1 MRLSEN
7 NEKSKT
13 TFVTGGSGF
22 IGSRIIKSSPSNIR
36 ALVYR
41 KEVESE
47 NIDRVHGDFLSG
59 EHLFEKWIDGV
70 DAIIHTA
77 RPSSRNILGRYWIAR
92 RTRKANTSMVSVVK
106 ESTITST
113 LLMHGSLSYGH
124 RGDDLVHTD
133 SILNP
138 VGYAKAYSI
147 GERPWVDYLHS
158 GGGVKIVRAPWVL
171 GPGSWFEM
179 LYCEEKIPV
188 FGDGSQWMSLVSV
201 ESLADFTWSVLS
213 DEPGVYHPPL
223 LYRCRQSDFAK
234 IVSEIRGVGT
244 SVVSRSGLTRK
255 FGKMATD
262 SICSS
267 MRLDDGN
274 GMSSESDSSLE
285 KLVNYLASML
295 GFSNT

>member
-1 MRLSEN
+1 MRVNFDSVPGRTL
-7 NEKSKT
+7 
-13 TFVTGGSGF
+13 VTGGSGF
-22 IGSRIIKSSPSNIR
+22 IGSRIIKVSPSNIR
-36 ALVYR
+36 ALVH
-41 KEVESE
+41 KEAVEG
-47 NIDRVHGDFLSG
+47 NKIDRVYGDFLSS
-59 EHLFEKWIDGV
+59 ENQFEKWIDGINS
-70 DAIIHTA
+70 IIHTA
-77 RPSSRNILGRYWIAR
+77 RPSSGNTAGRYRIAR
-92 RTRKANTSMVSVVK
+92 RTRKANASMVSVVK

-124 RGDDLVHTD
+124 RGEDLVHTD

-138 VGYAKAYSI
+138 MGYAKAYSI

-171 GPGSWFEM
+171 GPGAWFEM

-234 IVSEIRGVGT
+234 IVSEIRGVGI

-255 FGKMATD
+255 YGKMATD

-267 MRLDDGN
+267 IRLDDGN
-274 GMSSESDSSLE
+274 GMSSESESSLE
-285 KLVNYLASML
+285 KLVNYLESML

>member
-1 MRLSEN
+1 MRGNLDSVPGR
-7 NEKSKT
+7 T
-13 TFVTGGSGF
+13 LVTGGSGF
-22 IGSRIIKSSPSNIR
+22 IGSMIIKASTSNIR
-36 ALVYR
+36 ALVH
-41 KEVESE
+41 KEAVEGN
-47 NIDRVHGDFLSG
+47 NIDRVYGDFLSS
-59 EHLFEKWIDGV
+59 ENQLEKWIDGV
-70 DAIIHTA
+70 NSIIHTA
-77 RPSSRNILGRYWIAR
+77 RPSSGNTAGRYRIAR
-92 RTRKANTSMVSVVK
+92 RTRKANLSMVSVVK
-106 ESTITST
+106 ESNIPSTI
-113 LLMHGSLSYGH
+113 LMHGSLSYGH
-124 RGDDLVHTD
+124 RGEDLVHTD

-138 VGYAKAYSI
+138 VGYAEAYSI

-158 GGGVKIVRAPWVL
+158 GGGVKVVRAPWVM

-179 LYCEEKIPV
+179 IYCDEIIPV
-188 FGDGSQWMSLVSV
+188 FGDGRQWMSLVSV
-201 ESLADFTWSVLS
+201 ESLADFTWSILS

-255 FGKMATD
+255 FGKMAAD

-267 MRLDDGN
+267 IRLDDGN

>member
-1 MRLSEN
+1 MRVNLNSVPGR
-7 NEKSKT
+7 T
-13 TFVTGGSGF
+13 LVTGGSGF
-22 IGSRIIKSSPSNIR
+22 IGSAIIKASTSNIR
-36 ALVYR
+36 ALVH
-41 KEVESE
+41 KEAVEGN
-47 NIDRVHGDFLSG
+47 NIDRVYGDFLSG
-59 EHLFEKWIDGV
+59 ENQFEKWIDGV
-70 DAIIHTA
+70 NSIIHTA
-77 RPSSRNILGRYWIAR
+77 RPSSGKTAGRYRIAR
-92 RTRKANTSMVSVVK
+92 RTRKANISMVSAVK
-106 ESTITST
+106 EAKIPSTI
-113 LLMHGSLSYGH
+113 LMHGSLSYGH
-124 RGDDLVHTD
+124 RGEELVQTD

-138 VGYAKAYSI
+138 VGYAEAYSI
-147 GERPWVDYLHS
+147 GERPWVDYLYS
-158 GGGVKIVRAPWVL
+158 GGGVKVVRAPWVL

-213 DEPGVYHPPL
+213 DEPGVYHPQL

-234 IVSEIRGVGT
+234 IVSEIRGVAI
-244 SVVSRSGLTRK
+244 SVVSRSRLTRK
-255 FGKMATD
+255 YGKMATD

-274 GMSSESDSSLE
+274 GMSSESDSSQE

>member
-1 MRLSEN
+1 MNSVPGRTL
-7 NEKSKT
+7 
-13 TFVTGGSGF
+13 VTGGSGF
-22 IGSRIIKSSPSNIR
+22 IGSAIIKASTSNIR
-36 ALVYR
+36 ALVH
-41 KEVESE
+41 KEAVEGN

-59 EHLFEKWIDGV
+59 ENQFEKWIDGV
-70 DAIIHTA
+70 NSIIHTA
-77 RPSSRNILGRYWIAR
+77 RPSSGKTAGRYRIAR
-92 RTRKANTSMVSVVK
+92 RTRKANISMVSAVK
-106 ESTITST
+106 EAKIPSTI
-113 LLMHGSLSYGH
+113 LMHGSLSYGH
-124 RGDDLVHTD
+124 RGEELVQTD

-138 VGYAKAYSI
+138 VGYAEAYSI
-147 GERPWVDYLHS
+147 GERPWVDYLYS
-158 GGGVKIVRAPWVL
+158 GGGVKVVRAPWVL

-213 DEPGVYHPPL
+213 DEPGVYHPQL

-234 IVSEIRGVGT
+234 IVSEIRGVAI
-244 SVVSRSGLTRK
+244 SVVSRSRLTRK
-255 FGKMATD
+255 YGKMATD

-274 GMSSESDSSLE
+274 GMSSESDSSQE

>member
-1 MRLSEN
+1 MRVNFDSVPGRTL
-7 NEKSKT
+7 
-13 TFVTGGSGF
+13 VTGGSGV
-22 IGSRIIKSSPSNIR
+22 IGSRIIKVSPSNIR
-36 ALVYR
+36 ALVH
-41 KEVESE
+41 KEAVEG
-47 NIDRVHGDFLSG
+47 NKIDRVYGDFLSG
-59 EHLFEKWIDGV
+59 ENQFEKWIDGINS
-70 DAIIHTA
+70 IIHTA
-77 RPSSRNILGRYWIAR
+77 RPSSGNTAGRYRIAR
-92 RTRKANTSMVSVVK
+92 RTRKANASMVSVVK

-124 RGDDLVHTD
+124 RGEDLVHTD

-147 GERPWVDYLHS
+147 GERPWLDYLHS

-234 IVSEIRGVGT
+234 IVSEIRGVGI

-255 FGKMATD
+255 YGKMATD

-267 MRLDDGN
+267 IRLDDGN
-274 GMSSESDSSLE
+274 GMSSESESSLE
-285 KLVNYLASML
+285 KLVNYLESML

>member
-1 MRLSEN
+1 MRVNLNSVPGR
-7 NEKSKT
+7 T
-13 TFVTGGSGF
+13 LVTGGSGF
-22 IGSRIIKSSPSNIR
+22 IGSAIIKASTSNIR
-36 ALVYR
+36 ALVH
-41 KEVESE
+41 KEAVEGN
-47 NIDRVHGDFLSG
+47 NIDRVYGDFLSG
-59 EHLFEKWIDGV
+59 ENQFEKWIDGV
-70 DAIIHTA
+70 NSIIHTA
-77 RPSSRNILGRYWIAR
+77 RPSSGKTAGRYRIAR
-92 RTRKANTSMVSVVK
+92 RTRQANISMVSAVK
-106 ESTITST
+106 EAKIPSTI
-113 LLMHGSLSYGH
+113 LMHGSLSYGH
-124 RGDDLVHTD
+124 RGEELVQTD

-138 VGYAKAYSI
+138 VGYAEAYSI
-147 GERPWVDYLHS
+147 GERPWVDYLYS
-158 GGGVKIVRAPWVL
+158 GGGVKVVRAPWVL

-234 IVSEIRGVGT
+234 VVSEIRGVGT
-244 SVVSRSGLTRK
+244 SVVSRSRLTRK
-255 FGKMATD
+255 YGKMATD

-267 MRLDDGN
+267 IRLDDGN
-274 GMSSESDSSLE
+274 GVSSESDSSLE

>member
-1 MRLSEN
+1 MRVNFDSVPGRTL
-7 NEKSKT
+7 
-13 TFVTGGSGF
+13 VTGGSGF
-22 IGSRIIKSSPSNIR
+22 IGSTIIKVSPSNIR
-36 ALVYR
+36 ALVH
-41 KEVESE
+41 KEAVEG
-47 NIDRVHGDFLSG
+47 NKIDRVYGDFLSG
-59 EHLFEKWIDGV
+59 ENQFEKWIDGINS
-70 DAIIHTA
+70 IIHTA
-77 RPSSRNILGRYWIAR
+77 RPSSGNTAGRYRIAR
-92 RTRKANTSMVSVVK
+92 RTRKANASMVSVVK

-124 RGDDLVHTD
+124 RGEDLVHTD

-138 VGYAKAYSI
+138 MGYAKAYSI
-147 GERPWVDYLHS
+147 GERPWLDYLHS

-234 IVSEIRGVGT
+234 IVSEIRGVGI

-255 FGKMATD
+255 YGKMATD

-267 MRLDDGN
+267 IRLDDGN
-274 GMSSESDSSLE
+274 GMSSESESSLE
-285 KLVNYLASML
+285 KLVNYLESML

>member
-1 MRLSEN
+1 MRGNLDSVPGR
-7 NEKSKT
+7 T
-13 TFVTGGSGF
+13 LVTGGSGF
-22 IGSRIIKSSPSNIR
+22 IGSMIIKASTSNIR
-36 ALVYR
+36 ALVH
-41 KEVESE
+41 KEAVEG
-47 NIDRVHGDFLSG
+47 NKIDRVYGDFLSS
-59 EHLFEKWIDGV
+59 ENQLEKWIDGV
-70 DAIIHTA
+70 NSIIHTA
-77 RPSSRNILGRYWIAR
+77 RPSSGNTAGRYRIAR
-92 RTRKANTSMVSVVK
+92 RTRKANLSMVSVVK
-106 ESTITST
+106 ESNITST
-113 LLMHGSLSYGH
+113 ILMHGSLSYGH
-124 RGDDLVHTD
+124 RGEDLVHTD

-138 VGYAKAYSI
+138 VGYAEAYSI

-158 GGGVKIVRAPWVL
+158 GGGVKVVRAPWVM

-179 LYCEEKIPV
+179 IYCDEIIPV
-188 FGDGSQWMSLVSV
+188 FGDGRQWMSLVSV
-201 ESLADFTWSVLS
+201 ESLADFTWSILS

-255 FGKMATD
+255 FGKMAAD

-267 MRLDDGN
+267 IRLDDGY

-285 KLVNYLASML
+285 KLVNYLASMS

>member
-1 MRLSEN
+1 M
-7 NEKSKT
+7 
-13 TFVTGGSGF
+13 
-22 IGSRIIKSSPSNIR
+22 
-36 ALVYR
+36 
-41 KEVESE
+41 
-47 NIDRVHGDFLSG
+47 
-59 EHLFEKWIDGV
+59 
-70 DAIIHTA
+70 
-77 RPSSRNILGRYWIAR
+77 
-92 RTRKANTSMVSVVK
+92 
-106 ESTITST
+106 
-113 LLMHGSLSYGH
+113 
-124 RGDDLVHTD
+124 HTD

-213 DEPGVYHPPL
+213 DEPGVYHPQL

-234 IVSEIRGVGT
+234 IVSEIRGVAI

-255 FGKMATD
+255 YGKMATD

-267 MRLDDGN
+267 IRLDDGN
-274 GMSSESDSSLE
+274 GMSSESESSLE
-285 KLVNYLASML
+285 KLVNYLESML

>member
-1 MRLSEN
+1 MRVNLNSVPGR
-7 NEKSKT
+7 T
-13 TFVTGGSGF
+13 LVTGGSGF
-22 IGSRIIKSSPSNIR
+22 IGSAIIKASTSNIR
-36 ALVYR
+36 ALVH
-41 KEVESE
+41 KEAVEGN
-47 NIDRVHGDFLSG
+47 NIDRVYGDFLSG
-59 EHLFEKWIDGV
+59 ENQFEKWIDGV
-70 DAIIHTA
+70 NSIIHTA
-77 RPSSRNILGRYWIAR
+77 RPSSGKTAGRYRIAR
-92 RTRKANTSMVSVVK
+92 RTRQANISMVSAVK
-106 ESTITST
+106 KAKIPSTI
-113 LLMHGSLSYGH
+113 LMHGSLSYGH
-124 RGDDLVHTD
+124 RGEELVQTD

-138 VGYAKAYSI
+138 VGYAEAYSI
-147 GERPWVDYLHS
+147 GERPWVDYLYS
-158 GGGVKIVRAPWVL
+158 GGGVKVVRAPWVL

-234 IVSEIRGVGT
+234 VVSEIRGVGT
-244 SVVSRSGLTRK
+244 SVVSRSRLTRK
-255 FGKMATD
+255 YGKMATD

-267 MRLDDGN
+267 IRLDDGN
-274 GMSSESDSSLE
+274 GVSSESASSLE

>member
-1 MRLSEN
+1 MDSVPRRTL
-7 NEKSKT
+7 
-13 TFVTGGSGF
+13 VTGGSGF
-22 IGSRIIKSSPSNIR
+22 IGSMIIKASTSDIR
-36 ALVYR
+36 ALVH
-41 KEVESE
+41 KQVVEGDK
-47 NIDRVHGDFLSG
+47 IDRVYGDFLSS
-59 EHLFEKWIDGV
+59 ENQFEKWIDGV
-70 DAIIHTA
+70 NSIIHAA
-77 RPSSRNILGRYWIAR
+77 RPSSGNTAGRYRVAR
-92 RTRKANTSMVSVVK
+92 RTRKANLSMVSVVK
-106 ESTITST
+106 EWKIPSTIV
-113 LLMHGSLSYGH
+113 MHGSLSYGH
-124 RGDDLVHTD
+124 RGEDLVHTD

-138 VGYAKAYSI
+138 VGYAEAYSI
-147 GERPWVDYLHS
+147 GERPWVDYLYS
-158 GGGVKIVRAPWVL
+158 GGGVKVVRAPWVL

-179 LYCEEKIPV
+179 IYCDEIIPV
-188 FGDGSQWMSLVSV
+188 FGDGRQWMSLVSV
-201 ESLADFTWSVLS
+201 ESLADFTWSILG

-255 FGKMATD
+255 FGKMAVD

-267 MRLDDGN
+267 IRLDDGN

>member
-1 MRLSEN
+1 MRVNLNSVPGR
-7 NEKSKT
+7 T
-13 TFVTGGSGF
+13 LVTGGSGF
-22 IGSRIIKSSPSNIR
+22 IGSAIIKASTSNIR
-36 ALVYR
+36 ALVH
-41 KEVESE
+41 KEAVEGN
-47 NIDRVHGDFLSG
+47 NIDRVYGDFLSG
-59 EHLFEKWIDGV
+59 ENQFEKWIDGV
-70 DAIIHTA
+70 NSIIHTA
-77 RPSSRNILGRYWIAR
+77 RPSSGKTAGRYRIAR
-92 RTRKANTSMVSVVK
+92 RTRKANISMVSAVK
-106 ESTITST
+106 EAKIPSTI
-113 LLMHGSLSYGH
+113 LMHGSLSYGH
-124 RGDDLVHTD
+124 RGEELVQTD

-138 VGYAKAYSI
+138 VGYAEAYSI
-147 GERPWVDYLHS
+147 GERPWVDYLYS
-158 GGGVKIVRAPWVL
+158 GGGVKVVRAPWVL

-223 LYRCRQSDFAK
+223 LYRCRQSDFAR

-244 SVVSRSGLTRK
+244 SVVSRSRLTRK
-255 FGKMATD
+255 YGKMATD

-274 GMSSESDSSLE
+274 GMSSESDSSQE

>member
-1 MRLSEN
+1 MRVNSNSVPGRTL
-7 NEKSKT
+7 
-13 TFVTGGSGF
+13 VTGGSGF
-22 IGSRIIKSSPSNIR
+22 IGSAIIKASTSNIR
-36 ALVYR
+36 ALVH
-41 KEVESE
+41 KEAVEGN
-47 NIDRVHGDFLSG
+47 NIDKVYGDFLSG
-59 EHLFEKWIDGV
+59 ENQFEKWIDGV
-70 DAIIHTA
+70 NSIIHTA
-77 RPSSRNILGRYWIAR
+77 RPSSGKTAGRYRIAR
-92 RTRKANTSMVSVVK
+92 RTRQANISMVSAVK
-106 ESTITST
+106 EAKIPSTI
-113 LLMHGSLSYGH
+113 LMHGSLSYGH
-124 RGDDLVHTD
+124 RGEELVQTD

-138 VGYAKAYSI
+138 VGYAEAYSI
-147 GERPWVDYLHS
+147 GERPWVDYLYS
-158 GGGVKIVRAPWVL
+158 GGGVKVVRAPWVL

-234 IVSEIRGVGT
+234 VVSEIRGVGT
-244 SVVSRSGLTRK
+244 SVVSRSRLTRK
-255 FGKMATD
+255 YGKMATD

-267 MRLDDGN
+267 IRLDDGN
-274 GMSSESDSSLE
+274 GVSSESDSSLE

>member
-1 MRLSEN
+1 MDSVPGRTL
-7 NEKSKT
+7 
-13 TFVTGGSGF
+13 VTGGSGF
-22 IGSRIIKSSPSNIR
+22 IGSMIIKASTSNIR
-36 ALVYR
+36 ALVH
-41 KEVESE
+41 KEAVEG
-47 NIDRVHGDFLSG
+47 NKIDRVYGDFLSS
-59 EHLFEKWIDGV
+59 ENQLEKWIDGV
-70 DAIIHTA
+70 NSIIHAA
-77 RPSSRNILGRYWIAR
+77 RPSSGNTAGRYRIAR
-92 RTRKANTSMVSVVK
+92 RTRKANLSMVSVVK
-106 ESTITST
+106 ESNIPSTI
-113 LLMHGSLSYGH
+113 LMHGSLSYGH
-124 RGDDLVHTD
+124 RGEDLVHTD
-133 SILNP
+133 STLNP
-138 VGYAKAYSI
+138 VGYAEAYSI

-158 GGGVKIVRAPWVL
+158 GGGVKVVRAPWVM

-179 LYCEEKIPV
+179 IYCDEIIPV
-188 FGDGSQWMSLVSV
+188 FGDGRQWMSLVSV
-201 ESLADFTWSVLS
+201 ESLADFTWSILS

-255 FGKMATD
+255 FGKMAAD

-267 MRLDDGN
+267 IRLDDGY

>member
-1 MRLSEN
+1 MRGNFDSVPGRTL
-7 NEKSKT
+7 
-13 TFVTGGSGF
+13 VTGGSGF
-22 IGSRIIKSSPSNIR
+22 IGSTIIKVSPSKIR
-36 ALVYR
+36 ALVH
-41 KEVESE
+41 KEAVEG
-47 NIDRVHGDFLSG
+47 NKIDRVYGDFLSG
-59 EHLFEKWIDGV
+59 ENQFEKWIDGINS
-70 DAIIHTA
+70 IIHTA
-77 RPSSRNILGRYWIAR
+77 RPSSGNTAGRYRIAR
-92 RTRKANTSMVSVVK
+92 RTRKANASMVSVVK

-124 RGDDLVHTD
+124 RGEDLVHTD

-147 GERPWVDYLHS
+147 AERPWVDYLHS

-234 IVSEIRGVGT
+234 IVSEIRGVGI

-255 FGKMATD
+255 YGKMATD

-267 MRLDDGN
+267 IRLDDGN
-274 GMSSESDSSLE
+274 GMSSESESSLE
-285 KLVNYLASML
+285 KLVNYLESML

>member
-1 MRLSEN
+1 MRVNFDSVPGRTL
-7 NEKSKT
+7 
-13 TFVTGGSGF
+13 VTGGSGF
-22 IGSRIIKSSPSNIR
+22 IGSTIIKVSPSNIR
-36 ALVYR
+36 ALVH
-41 KEVESE
+41 KEAVEG
-47 NIDRVHGDFLSG
+47 NKIDRVYGDFLSS
-59 EHLFEKWIDGV
+59 ENQFEKWIDGINS
-70 DAIIHTA
+70 IIHTA
-77 RPSSRNILGRYWIAR
+77 RPSSGNTAGRYRIAR
-92 RTRKANTSMVSVVK
+92 RTRKANASMVSVVK

-124 RGDDLVHTD
+124 RGEDLVHTD

-138 VGYAKAYSI
+138 MGYAKAYSI

-171 GPGSWFEM
+171 GPGSRFEM

-234 IVSEIRGVGT
+234 IVSEIRGVGI
-244 SVVSRSGLTRK
+244 SVVSHSGLTRK
-255 FGKMATD
+255 YGRMATD

-267 MRLDDGN
+267 IRLDDGN
-274 GMSSESDSSLE
+274 GMSSESESSLE
-285 KLVNYLASML
+285 KLVNYLESML

>member
-1 MRLSEN
+1 MRVNL
-7 NEKSKT
+7 KSVPGRT
-13 TFVTGGSGF
+13 LVTGGSGF
-22 IGSRIIKSSPSNIR
+22 IGSAIIKASTSNIR
-36 ALVYR
+36 ALVH
-41 KEVESE
+41 KEAVEGN
-47 NIDRVHGDFLSG
+47 NIDRVYGDFLSG
-59 EHLFEKWIDGV
+59 ENQFEKWIDGV
-70 DAIIHTA
+70 NSIIHTA
-77 RPSSRNILGRYWIAR
+77 RPSSGKTAGRYRIAR
-92 RTRKANTSMVSVVK
+92 RTRKANISMVSAVK
-106 ESTITST
+106 EAKIPSTI
-113 LLMHGSLSYGH
+113 LMHGSLSYGH
-124 RGDDLVHTD
+124 RGEELVQTD

-138 VGYAKAYSI
+138 VGYAEAYSI
-147 GERPWVDYLHS
+147 GERPWVDYLYS
-158 GGGVKIVRAPWVL
+158 GGGVKVVRAPWVL

-179 LYCEEKIPV
+179 LYCDEKIPV

-234 IVSEIRGVGT
+234 IVSEIRGVST

-255 FGKMATD
+255 YGKMATD

-274 GMSSESDSSLE
+274 GMSSESDSSQE

>member
-1 MRLSEN
+1 MRVNLDSVPER
-7 NEKSKT
+7 T
-13 TFVTGGSGF
+13 LVTGGSGF
-22 IGSRIIKSSPSNIR
+22 IGSRIIKVSPSNIR
-36 ALVYR
+36 ALVH
-41 KEVESE
+41 KEAVEG
-47 NIDRVHGDFLSG
+47 NKIDRVYGDFLSG
-59 EHLFEKWIDGV
+59 ENQFEKWIDGINS
-70 DAIIHTA
+70 IIHTA
-77 RPSSRNILGRYWIAR
+77 RPSSGNTAGRYRIAR
-92 RTRKANTSMVSVVK
+92 RTRKANASMVSVVK

-124 RGDDLVHTD
+124 RGEDLVHTD

-147 GERPWVDYLHS
+147 GERPWLDYLHS

-223 LYRCRQSDFAK
+223 LYRCRQYDFAK
-234 IVSEIRGVGT
+234 IVSEIRGVGI

-255 FGKMATD
+255 YGKMATD

-267 MRLDDGN
+267 IRLDDGN
-274 GMSSESDSSLE
+274 GMSSESESSLE
-285 KLVNYLASML
+285 KLVNYLESML

>member
-1 MRLSEN
+1 MRVNFDSVPGRTL
-7 NEKSKT
+7 
-13 TFVTGGSGF
+13 VTGGSGF
-22 IGSRIIKSSPSNIR
+22 IGSTIIKVSPSKIR
-36 ALVYR
+36 ALVH
-41 KEVESE
+41 KEAVEG
-47 NIDRVHGDFLSG
+47 NKIDRVYGDFLSG
-59 EHLFEKWIDGV
+59 ENQFEKWIDGINS
-70 DAIIHTA
+70 IIHTA
-77 RPSSRNILGRYWIAR
+77 RPSSGNTAGRYRIAR
-92 RTRKANTSMVSVVK
+92 RTRKANASMVSVVK

-124 RGDDLVHTD
+124 RGEDLVHTD

-138 VGYAKAYSI
+138 MGYAKAYSI

-234 IVSEIRGVGT
+234 IVSEIRGVGI

-255 FGKMATD
+255 YGRMATD

-267 MRLDDGN
+267 IRLDDGN
-274 GMSSESDSSLE
+274 GMSSESESSLE
-285 KLVNYLASML
+285 KLVNYLESML

>member
-1 MRLSEN
+1 MRVNLNSVPGR
-7 NEKSKT
+7 T
-13 TFVTGGSGF
+13 LVTGGSGF
-22 IGSRIIKSSPSNIR
+22 IGSAIIKASTSNIR
-36 ALVYR
+36 ALVH
-41 KEVESE
+41 KEAVEGN
-47 NIDRVHGDFLSG
+47 NIDRVYGDFLSG
-59 EHLFEKWIDGV
+59 ENQFEKWIDGV
-70 DAIIHTA
+70 NSIIHTA
-77 RPSSRNILGRYWIAR
+77 RPSSGKTAGRYRIAR
-92 RTRKANTSMVSVVK
+92 RTRKANISMVSAVK
-106 ESTITST
+106 EAKIPSTI
-113 LLMHGSLSYGH
+113 LMHGSLSYGH
-124 RGDDLVHTD
+124 RGEELVQTD

-147 GERPWVDYLHS
+147 GERPWVDYLYS
-158 GGGVKIVRAPWVL
+158 GGGVKVVRAPWVL

-234 IVSEIRGVGT
+234 IVSEIRGVGI

-255 FGKMATD
+255 YGKMATD

-274 GMSSESDSSLE
+274 GMSSESDSSQQ

>member
-1 MRLSEN
+1 MRVNFDSVPGRTL
-7 NEKSKT
+7 
-13 TFVTGGSGF
+13 VTGGSGF
-22 IGSRIIKSSPSNIR
+22 IGSRIIKVSPSNIR
-36 ALVYR
+36 ALVH
-41 KEVESE
+41 KEAVEG
-47 NIDRVHGDFLSG
+47 NKIDRVYGDFLSG
-59 EHLFEKWIDGV
+59 ENQFEKWIDGINS
-70 DAIIHTA
+70 IIHTA
-77 RPSSRNILGRYWIAR
+77 RPSSGNTAGRYRIAR
-92 RTRKANTSMVSVVK
+92 RTRKANASMVSVVK

-124 RGDDLVHTD
+124 RGEDLVHTD

-147 GERPWVDYLHS
+147 GERPWLDYLHS

-234 IVSEIRGVGT
+234 IVSEIRGVSI

-255 FGKMATD
+255 YGKMATD

-267 MRLDDGN
+267 IRLDDGN
-274 GMSSESDSSLE
+274 GMSSESESSLE
-285 KLVNYLASML
+285 KLVNYLESML

>member
-1 MRLSEN
+1 MRVNLNSVPGR
-7 NEKSKT
+7 T
-13 TFVTGGSGF
+13 LVTGGSGF
-22 IGSRIIKSSPSNIR
+22 IGSAIIKASTSNIR
-36 ALVYR
+36 ALVH
-41 KEVESE
+41 KEAVEGN
-47 NIDRVHGDFLSG
+47 NIDRVYGDFLSG
-59 EHLFEKWIDGV
+59 ENQFEKWIDGV
-70 DAIIHTA
+70 NSIIHTA
-77 RPSSRNILGRYWIAR
+77 RPSSGKTAGRYRIAR
-92 RTRKANTSMVSVVK
+92 RTRQANISMVSAVK
-106 ESTITST
+106 EAKIPSTI
-113 LLMHGSLSYGH
+113 LMHGSLSYGH
-124 RGDDLVHTD
+124 RGEELVQTD

-138 VGYAKAYSI
+138 VGYAEAYSI
-147 GERPWVDYLHS
+147 GERPWVDYLYS
-158 GGGVKIVRAPWVL
+158 GGGVKVVRAPWVL

-234 IVSEIRGVGT
+234 VVSEIRGVGT
-244 SVVSRSGLTRK
+244 SVVSRSRLTRK
-255 FGKMATD
+255 YGKMATD

-267 MRLDDGN
+267 IRLDDGN
-274 GMSSESDSSLE
+274 GVSSESASSLE

>member
-1 MRLSEN
+1 MNSVPGRTL
-7 NEKSKT
+7 
-13 TFVTGGSGF
+13 VTGGSGF
-22 IGSRIIKSSPSNIR
+22 IGSAIIKASTSNIR
-36 ALVYR
+36 ALVH
-41 KEVESE
+41 KEAVEGN
-47 NIDRVHGDFLSG
+47 NIDRVYGDFLSG
-59 EHLFEKWIDGV
+59 ENQFEKWIDGV
-70 DAIIHTA
+70 NSIIHTA
-77 RPSSRNILGRYWIAR
+77 RPSSGKTAGRYRIAR
-92 RTRKANTSMVSVVK
+92 RTRQANISMVSAVK
-106 ESTITST
+106 EAKIPSTI
-113 LLMHGSLSYGH
+113 LMHGSLSYGH
-124 RGDDLVHTD
+124 RGEELVQTD

-138 VGYAKAYSI
+138 VGYAEAYSI
-147 GERPWVDYLHS
+147 GERPWVDYLYS
-158 GGGVKIVRAPWVL
+158 GGGVKVVRAPWVL

-255 FGKMATD
+255 FGKMAAD

-267 MRLDDGN
+267 IRLDDGN
-274 GMSSESDSSLE
+274 GMSSESDSSQE
-285 KLVNYLASML
+285 KLLNYLASML

>member
-1 MRLSEN
+1 MDSVPGRTL
-7 NEKSKT
+7 
-13 TFVTGGSGF
+13 VTGGSGF
-22 IGSRIIKSSPSNIR
+22 IGSMIIKASTSNIR
-36 ALVYR
+36 ALVH
-41 KEVESE
+41 KEAVEG
-47 NIDRVHGDFLSG
+47 NKIDRVYGDFLSS
-59 EHLFEKWIDGV
+59 ENQIEKWINGV
-70 DAIIHTA
+70 NSIIHAA
-77 RPSSRNILGRYWIAR
+77 RPSSGNTAGRYRIAR
-92 RTRKANTSMVSVVK
+92 RTRKANLSMVSVVK
-106 ESTITST
+106 ESNIPST
-113 LLMHGSLSYGH
+113 VLMHGSLSYGH
-124 RGDDLVHTD
+124 RGEDLVHTD

-138 VGYAKAYSI
+138 VGYAEAYSI

-158 GGGVKIVRAPWVL
+158 GGGVKVVRAPWVM

-179 LYCEEKIPV
+179 IYCDEIIPV
-188 FGDGSQWMSLVSV
+188 FGDGRQWMSLVSV
-201 ESLADFTWSVLS
+201 ESLADFTWSILS

-255 FGKMATD
+255 FGKMAAD

-267 MRLDDGN
+267 IRLDDGN

>member
-1 MRLSEN
+1 MRVNFDSVPGRTL
-7 NEKSKT
+7 
-13 TFVTGGSGF
+13 VTGGSGF
-22 IGSRIIKSSPSNIR
+22 IGSRIIKVSPSNIR
-36 ALVYR
+36 ALVH
-41 KEVESE
+41 KEAVEG
-47 NIDRVHGDFLSG
+47 NKIDRVYGDFLSG
-59 EHLFEKWIDGV
+59 KNQFEKWIDGINS
-70 DAIIHTA
+70 IIHTA
-77 RPSSRNILGRYWIAR
+77 RPSSGNTAGRYRIAR
-92 RTRKANTSMVSVVK
+92 RTRKANASMVSVVK

-124 RGDDLVHTD
+124 RGEDLVQTD

-147 GERPWVDYLHS
+147 GERPWLDYLHS

-201 ESLADFTWSVLS
+201 ETLADFTWSVLS

-234 IVSEIRGVGT
+234 IVSEIRGVGI

-255 FGKMATD
+255 YGKMATD

-267 MRLDDGN
+267 IRLDDGN
-274 GMSSESDSSLE
+274 GMSSESESSLE
-285 KLVNYLASML
+285 KLVNYLESML

>member
-1 MRLSEN
+1 MRVNFDSVPGRTL
-7 NEKSKT
+7 
-13 TFVTGGSGF
+13 VTGGSGF
-22 IGSRIIKSSPSNIR
+22 IGSTIIKVSPSNIR
-36 ALVYR
+36 ALVH
-41 KEVESE
+41 KEAVEG
-47 NIDRVHGDFLSG
+47 NKIDRVYGDFLSG
-59 EHLFEKWIDGV
+59 ENQFEKWIDGINS
-70 DAIIHTA
+70 IIHTA
-77 RPSSRNILGRYWIAR
+77 RPSSGNTAGRYRIAR
-92 RTRKANTSMVSVVK
+92 RTRKENDSMVSVVK

-124 RGDDLVHTD
+124 RGEDLVHTD

-138 VGYAKAYSI
+138 MGYAKAYSI
-147 GERPWVDYLHS
+147 GERPWVDTLHS

-234 IVSEIRGVGT
+234 IVSEIRGVGI
-244 SVVSRSGLTRK
+244 SVVSRSGLTGK
-255 FGKMATD
+255 YVKMATD

-267 MRLDDGN
+267 IRLDDGN
-274 GMSSESDSSLE
+274 GMSSESESSLE
-285 KLVNYLASML
+285 KLVNYLESML

>member
-1 MRLSEN
+1 MRVNLNSVPGR
-7 NEKSKT
+7 T
-13 TFVTGGSGF
+13 LVTGGSGF
-22 IGSRIIKSSPSNIR
+22 IGSAIIKASTSNIR
-36 ALVYR
+36 ALVH
-41 KEVESE
+41 KEAVEGN
-47 NIDRVHGDFLSG
+47 NIDRVYGDFLSG
-59 EHLFEKWIDGV
+59 ENQFEKWIDGV
-70 DAIIHTA
+70 NSIIHTA
-77 RPSSRNILGRYWIAR
+77 RPSSGKTAGRYRIAR
-92 RTRKANTSMVSVVK
+92 RTRKANISMVSAVK
-106 ESTITST
+106 EAKIPSTI
-113 LLMHGSLSYGH
+113 LMHGSLSYGH
-124 RGDDLVHTD
+124 RGEELVQTD

-138 VGYAKAYSI
+138 VGYAEAYSI

-158 GGGVKIVRAPWVL
+158 GGGVKVVRAPWVM

-234 IVSEIRGVGT
+234 IVSEIRGVAI
-244 SVVSRSGLTRK
+244 SVVSRSRLTRK
-255 FGKMATD
+255 YGKMATD

-274 GMSSESDSSLE
+274 GMSSESDSSQE

>member
-1 MRLSEN
+1 MRVNLNSVPGR
-7 NEKSKT
+7 T
-13 TFVTGGSGF
+13 LVTGGSGF
-22 IGSRIIKSSPSNIR
+22 IGSAIIKASTSNIR
-36 ALVYR
+36 ALVH
-41 KEVESE
+41 KEAVEGN
-47 NIDRVHGDFLSG
+47 NIDKVYGDFLSG
-59 EHLFEKWIDGV
+59 ENQFEKWIDGV
-70 DAIIHTA
+70 NSIIHTA
-77 RPSSRNILGRYWIAR
+77 RPSSGKTAGRYRIAR
-92 RTRKANTSMVSVVK
+92 RTRQANISMVSAVK
-106 ESTITST
+106 KAKIPSTI
-113 LLMHGSLSYGH
+113 LMHGSLSYGH
-124 RGDDLVHTD
+124 RGEELVQTD

-138 VGYAKAYSI
+138 VGYAEAYSI
-147 GERPWVDYLHS
+147 GERPWVDYLYS
-158 GGGVKIVRAPWVL
+158 GGGVKVVRAPWVL

-234 IVSEIRGVGT
+234 VVSEIRGVGT
-244 SVVSRSGLTRK
+244 SVVSRSRLTRK
-255 FGKMATD
+255 YGKMATD

-267 MRLDDGN
+267 IRLDDGN
-274 GMSSESDSSLE
+274 GVSSESDSSLE